1 MTRLPSVLRRDR
13 SCVAIK
19 AFSCALCVA
28 LITITAPSALAAGTL
43 AGTDI
48 QNIAEATYD
57 TPSGP
62 ITIQSNSVVIKV
74 DELLD
79 VTVDWTDPGDVTTS
93 PGAAGNVQTY
103 QVTNTGNGSE
113 AFALT
118 ANTANG
124 GDDFD
129 PSLTQIV
136 LDTNGNG
143 VYDPGVDTVYVPG
156 TNDPVLSPDQ
166 SSRIFVITSTPVG
179 VTDGNRADVSLTAVA
194 RTGSGAPGA
203 SFSGAGQGGG
213 NAVVGSTGAD
223 ASDNGFLA
231 VQAASVALV
240 KSATILDPFGG
251 NRPVP
256 GAIVTYSIAATVN
269 GSGSLANLTVTD
281 PIPFGTTYEVN
292 SMTHQVGGGSPAT
305 LTDAADADAGNF
317 NGTRVNISAGT
328 VPAGQTRTVTFK
340 VKIP

>member
-1 MTRLPSVLRRDR
+1 MMIPIQSMLRPDR
-13 SCVAIK
+13 SFVATR
-19 AFSCALCVA
+19 FSGIALCVA
-28 LITITAPSALAAGTL
+28 LATMTAQPAFAAGTI

-48 QNIAEATYD
+48 ENIAEATYD

-62 ITIQSNSVVIKV
+62 VTIQSNTVVIKV

-93 PGAAGNVQTY
+93 PGATGNVLTY
-103 QVTNTGNGSE
+103 QITNTGNGSE

-118 ANTANG
+118 VNPANG

-156 TNDPVLSPDQ
+156 TNDPILAPDQ
-166 SSRIFVITSTPVG
+166 SIRIFVITSTPVG

-194 RTGSGAPGA
+194 RTGSGAPGT
-203 SFSGAGQGGG
+203 SFAGAGQGGG
-213 NAVVGSTGAD
+213 NAVVGSTGA
-223 ASDNGFLA
+223 

-240 KSATILDPFGG
+240 KSATIADPFGG

-256 GAIVTYSIAATVN
+256 GAIITYSISANIT
-269 GSGSLANLTVTD
+269 GSGSLANLTITD
-281 PIPFGTTYEVN
+281 PIPAGTTYEAGTITLQAV
-292 SMTHQVGGGSPAT
+292 A
-305 LTDAADADAGNF
+305 LTDAADADEGNY
-317 NGTRVNISAGT
+317 NGTRISVLAGT

>member
-1 MTRLPSVLRRDR
+1 MTRTLSVLRRDR
-13 SCVAIK
+13 TSFATKVSS
-19 AFSCALCVA
+19 FALCAA
-28 LITITAPSALAAGTL
+28 LTTIAAPSAFAAGTL

-48 QNIAEATYD
+48 ENIAEATYD

-62 ITIQSNSVVIKV
+62 VTIQSNTVVIKV

-93 PGAAGNVQTY
+93 PGATGNVLTY

-156 TNDPVLSPDQ
+156 TNDPVLAPDQ
-166 SSRIFVITSTPVG
+166 SIRVFIITSTPVG
-179 VTDGNRADVSLTAVA
+179 VTDGNRADVSLLAVA
-194 RTGSGAPGA
+194 KTGSGAPGT
-203 SFSGAGQGGG
+203 SFAGAGQGGG

-231 VQAASVALV
+231 VQAASVTLV
-240 KSATILDPFGG
+240 KSATIVDPFGG

-256 GAIVTYSIAATVN
+256 GATITYSIIASVA
-269 GSGSLANLTVTD
+269 GSGSLANLVISD
-281 PIPFGTTYEVN
+281 PIPAGTAYQVN
-292 SMTHQVGGGSPAT
+292 TITHQAGAAPPAL
-305 LTDAADADAGNF
+305 LTDATDTDAGNY
-317 NGTRVNISAGT
+317 NGTRISVSAGT
-328 VPAGQTRTVTFK
+328 VPAGQTRTVAFK